1 MAGILA
7 IEVLPEGG
15 PATLTLPLE
24 SAAALVD
31 VLSEDLLRVL
41 PGVDQ
46 CGLAIAAALYDQAQM
61 LRPGFPVHAALAELY
76 GQEPRARQQPSLMAF
91 GSSAGH
97 MAKAELEP
105 DPRLIGSPML
115 LLPFVLMVPAGIQ
128 ARLAEH
134 MESSWEEQGLAAAKL
149 ALFLNQA
156 FSIQTE
162 HVRFMTQSD
171 LCAICSVQ
179 YQQAGLESLWLLI
192 ECALLSPHRQE
203 SVVSAEGLGWRF
215 ADGRISHDAEATG
228 AQKQEMRQYT
238 AILGAHGLIVTGN
251 RLTA

>member
-15 PATLTLPLE
+15 PATLTLSLE

-41 PGVDQ
+41 PGVDA
-46 CGLAIAAALYDQAQM
+46 CGLAIAAALYDQAQL

-76 GQEPRARQQPSLMAF
+76 GQEPRARQQASLMAF
-91 GSSAGH
+91 GSSAGQ

-105 DPRLIGSPML
+105 DPRLIGSPLL
-115 LLPFVLMVPAGIQ
+115 LLPFVLMAPASLQGQ
-128 ARLAEH
+128 LAEQ
-134 MESSWEEQGLAAAKL
+134 MESNWEEQGLASAKL

-156 FSIQTE
+156 FSIRTE
-162 HVRFMTQSD
+162 HVRFMTQTD

-179 YQQAGLESLWLLI
+179 YSQAGLEPLWTLI

-203 SVVSAEGLGWRF
+203 SVTSDRGLSWSF
-215 ADGRISHDAEATG
+215 ADGQVMHAVPLAG
-228 AQKQEMRQYT
+228 AQTQEARQYQ
-238 AILGAHGLIVTGN
+238 AILAAHGIPVVERT
-251 RLTA
+251 

>member
-46 CGLAIAAALYDQAQM
+46 CGLAIAAALYDQAQI
-61 LRPGFPVHAALAELY
+61 LRPGFPVHGALAELY
-76 GQEPRARQQPSLMAF
+76 GQEPRARQMPSLMAF

-105 DPRLIGSPML
+105 DPRLIGSPLL
-115 LLPFVLMVPAGIQ
+115 LLPFVLMVPADMQ
-128 ARLAEH
+128 SRLAEH
-134 MESSWEEQGLAAAKL
+134 MESNWEEQGLAAAKL

-156 FSIQTE
+156 FSIRTE
-162 HVRFMTQSD
+162 HVRFITQTD
-171 LCAICSVQ
+171 LCALCSVQ
-179 YQQAGLESLWLLI
+179 YQQAGLDSLWSLI

-203 SVVSAEGLGWRF
+203 SVVSAGGLAWLY
-215 ADGRISHDAEATG
+215 AEGRISHDEPKTVG
-228 AQKQEMRQYT
+228 QRQELRQYA
-238 AILGAHGLIVTGN
+238 AILSAHGLT
-251 RLTA
+251 TAESA